1 MLRRP
6 GDYEPM
12 GCLRIYVFICL
23 FVYVFVRVSNCAFV
37 SLTSYA

>member
-1 MLRRP
+1 
-6 GDYEPM
+6 M
-12 GCLRIYVFICL
+12 GCLCIYVFICL